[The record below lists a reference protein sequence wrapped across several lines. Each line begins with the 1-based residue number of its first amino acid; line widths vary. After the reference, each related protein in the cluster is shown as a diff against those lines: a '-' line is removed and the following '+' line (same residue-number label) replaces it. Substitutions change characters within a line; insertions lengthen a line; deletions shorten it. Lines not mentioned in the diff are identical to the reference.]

1 MKLKDFIRIFFLY
14 IKEQWIWAVFIG
26 YELIAIAVGLF
37 SHYDIAIPCMS
48 QFFFHKECPGCG
60 LTRGTM
66 CMLQGDFEKAAQFNR
81 GVFIVIPLIAGVII
95 YDFFQFKNKRLPILL
110 SSNIKTNTN

>member
-1 MKLKDFIRIFFLY
+1 MKVPQIMKILVLY

-26 YELIAIAVGLF
+26 YELIAMLVGIF

-48 QFFFHKECPGCG
+48 QLIFNKECPGCG

-66 CMLQGDFEKAAQFNR
+66 CMLQGDFEKAATFNR
-81 GVFIVIPLIAGVII
+81 GVFIIIPLIAGLIL
-95 YDFFQFKNKRLPILL
+95 YDFFQFKNKRLPLLL
-110 SSNIKTNTN
+110 SKKQNT